1 MFRKRRIF
9 HLLFGVTAAL
19 ITVLLVSVILITYSF
34 SSRQTVSN
42 TSYYQQALLNE
53 LYNKVVIQLNAIE
66 QISLSATRNVNLL
79 DATTPTDAYSN
90 YRKQSELASFLA
102 QITYVTP
109 DIESVYY
116 FVKETFQLQPP
127 AQSPVRFVPYDSI
140 GEESWYVDA
149 VEDTDF
155 VWIGERTVRSNQG
168 DIQVVSFARKVY
180 TVTGEYRGLLL
191 FNVSASSVNSAIQ
204 GGSASANRILLD
216 SGNRPIAMIG
226 ERFPEEQVQAYMK
239 DIQSDS
245 GSVRIRLGEE
255 DDTRQYLMVWA
266 KQFNSNWTLV
276 EFTPWQEITSGSVR
290 IAVVLLLVGGT
301 AIVFALVFTLLF
313 ARQFVKPIRLLL
325 QEMSRNSVNVN
336 RIHLPEGYRNEF
348 GTLFIG
354 YRKLIERIQGLYTS
368 LEEQYARQK
377 EAEIKAL
384 QAMINPHFL
393 YNTLDQLNWM
403 AIGAGQEKMSRI
415 LELMGRMFRIGL
427 SNGESLITIREE
439 LTHVE
444 CYIEIQQIRL
454 GEGLTCRIDVP
465 EEVRHLYIPKMT
477 LQPFIEN
484 AVIHGFHG
492 RKEGAI
498 TIYARK
504 AEPNVVQFKIS
515 DNGAGLK
522 ADWREPQTRQTG
534 GYGLKN
540 VRERIHIYFGE
551 EASIELKP
559 NLPSGTSAL
568 IRIPVLRD
576 KEGMGE

>member
-1 MFRKRRIF
+1 M
-9 HLLFGVTAAL
+9 
-19 ITVLLVSVILITYSF
+19 
-34 SSRQTVSN
+34 
-42 TSYYQQALLNE
+42 
-53 LYNKVVIQLNAIE
+53 NAIE

-116 FVKETFQLQPP
+116 FVKETFQFQPP

>member
-19 ITVLLVSVILITYSF
+19 ITVLLVSVILISYSF

-79 DATTPTDAYSN
+79 DAKTPTDAYSN

-116 FVKETFQLQPP
+116 FVKEKFQFQPP
-127 AQSPVRFVPYDSI
+127 AQSPVHFVPYDSI

-191 FNVSASSVNSAIQ
+191 FNVSASSVKGAIQ

-216 SGNRPIAMIG
+216 SGNRPVAMIG

-245 GSVRIRLGEE
+245 GSVRIRLGEG

-301 AIVFALVFTLLF
+301 AIIVALVFTLLF

-465 EEVRHLYIPKMT
+465 EAIRHLYIPKMT

-504 AEPNVVQFKIS
+504 AEPDVVLFRIS

>member
-116 FVKETFQLQPP
+116 FVKETFQFQPP

-191 FNVSASSVNSAIQ
+191 FNVSAFSVNSAIQ

-354 YRKLIERIQGLYTS
+354 YRKLIERIKGLYTS

-477 LQPFIEN
+477 LQPFVEN

-504 AEPNVVQFKIS
+504 AEPDVVLFKIS

>member
-116 FVKETFQLQPP
+116 FVKETFQFQPP

-325 QEMSRNSVNVN
+325 QEMSRNSVNVS

-427 SNGESLITIREE
+427 SNGKSLITIREE

-504 AEPNVVQFKIS
+504 AEPDVVQFKIS

>member
-116 FVKETFQLQPP
+116 FVKETFQFQPP